1 MLQCSPYL
9 ESYCSKSIKKKIGDR
24 EAVGGVFL
32 CEQWLFSP
40 KFRDSQPAGDAL
52 NYYFKLHV
60 LQVTRESGK

>member
-1 MLQCSPYL
+1 MCYSALHTWRATVANL
-9 ESYCSKSIKKKIGDR
+9 KKKIGDR